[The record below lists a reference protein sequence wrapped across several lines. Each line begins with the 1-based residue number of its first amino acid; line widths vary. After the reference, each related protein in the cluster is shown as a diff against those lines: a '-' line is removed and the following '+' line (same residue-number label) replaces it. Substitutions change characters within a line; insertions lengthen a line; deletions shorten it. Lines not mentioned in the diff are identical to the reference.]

1 MTNFILGAGSYLGSS
16 FFNFLLQEGES
27 VYGVTESEPFNE
39 RIYKSKYQVQKL
51 QEIINEIRPVNV
63 YDFKTYKVSS
73 NKSHFTVD
81 LDEMIR
87 PTSSIIKSLE
97 SSSKTIKNVYLL
109 STLLLNENKNST
121 HPYLKLKYL
130 QENLYKKLADENY
143 FNYSCFRVP
152 NVLGKNDMNFSRLVP
167 YIMAN
172 YIVKKPIL
180 LNSKKD
186 VSREYVL
193 IENLNKN
200 LKNGNIEDL
209 ETISLSNEKLVS
221 YIDLSL
227 EKLNLER
234 TNISWGNNKSIDEFI
249 SKTHS
254 KNSININT
262 LENRMYEIIKWY
274 IDKSDLVAKKYYD
287 VII

>member
-262 LENRMYEIIKWY
+262 LENRMYEIVKWY
-274 IDKSDLVAKKYYD
+274 IDKSDLVAKKYFD

>member
-262 LENRMYEIIKWY
+262 LENRMYEIVKWY